1 MIDRVGA
8 GFKEWAPLMLRLGLC
23 TLFISEG
30 ARDLLD
36 LNRSSNWFEIVTA
49 VVELLGALFCL
60 IGFMTRWAA
69 AGLMILTI
77 ILIVQGPGINAF
89 IRREHQLLFA
99 GLVMTCTLYGLGGG
113 KWSLDESKKKK
124 EG

>member
-1 MIDRVGA
+1 MIDRIGS
-8 GFKEWAPLMLRLGLC
+8 GFKEYAPLFLRLGLC
-23 TLFISEG
+23 TLFISQG

-36 LNRSSNWFEIVTA
+36 LHRGSGALAVVTA
-49 VVELLGALFCL
+49 IVELLGAVFCL

-69 AGLMILTI
+69 FGFVVLTI
-77 ILIVQGPGINAF
+77 VLIARGPQLNAF
-89 IRREHQLLFA
+89 IHRDYQLLFA
-99 GLVMTCTLYGLGGG
+99 ELVLAFALYGLGGG

>member
-1 MIDRVGA
+1 MIDRIGS
-8 GFKEWAPLMLRLGLC
+8 GFKDWAPLILRLGLC
-23 TLFISEG
+23 TLFISQG

-36 LNRSSNWFEIVTA
+36 LDRGSGALAIVTA
-49 VVELLGALFCL
+49 IVELLGSLFCL

-69 AGLMILTI
+69 FGFVILTI
-77 ILIVQGPGINAF
+77 VLIVEGPQLEAF
-89 IRREHQLLFA
+89 IHRNRQLLFA
-99 GLVMTCTLYGLGGG
+99 ELVMAFALYGLGGG

>member
-1 MIDRVGA
+1 MIDRVGS
-8 GFKEWAPLMLRLGLC
+8 GFKEYAPLMLRLGLC

-36 LNRSSNWFEIVTA
+36 LNRSSNWFEILTA
-49 VVELLGALFCL
+49 IVELLGALFCL

-77 ILIVQGPGINAF
+77 ILIVQGPQLNAF
-89 IRREHQLLFA
+89 IRRESQLLFA
-99 GLVMTCTLYGLGGG
+99 EMVMACALYGLGGG

-124 EG
+124 ES

>member
-1 MIDRVGA
+1 MIDRVGS
-8 GFKEWAPLMLRLGLC
+8 GFKDWAPLMLRLGLC

-36 LNRSSNWFEIVTA
+36 LHRSSGALAITTA

-60 IGFMTRWAA
+60 IGFLTRWAA
-69 AGLMILTI
+69 AGLLVLTI
-77 ILIVQGPGINAF
+77 VLIVQGPQLNAF
-89 IRREHQLLFA
+89 IHRDYQLLFA
-99 GLVMTCTLYGLGGG
+99 ELVMAFALYGLGGG